1 MFTKEDIEFK
11 FNKNSW
17 GYDKI
22 RDIVGE
28 QTDIFSII
36 MNCKN
41 QFLDSSRDGNVSPCM
56 TGLQKRVELSNN
68 RHSNFKPS

>member
-41 QFLDSSRDGNVSPCM
+41 QFLDSSRDGQKNVTFFPDDKLWC
-56 TGLQKRVELSNN
+56 GCRRGNDNDE
-68 RHSNFKPS
+68 

>member
-41 QFLDSSRDGNVSPCM
+41 QFQGWTKKC
-56 TGLQKRVELSNN
+56 
-68 RHSNFKPS
+68 NFFP